1 MERIQ
6 VPLLETSYQ
15 NSIHSYQTG
24 EIIDSYKKRDGEY
37 SRFLHNQ
44 DRKTIEKY
52 HENSGSDFLKSLI
65 FGGLD
70 GIVTSFAIICSAH
83 ASHFSYYQIL
93 ILGLSNILADA
104 ISMGHGDYFSE
115 KAEYDYV
122 KDQYEREKWEMDNY
136 QEGEINEMVELYTQ
150 KHKIH
155 ELDAN
160 NILRAMAKYKDFFV
174 DHMMVIELGL
184 LPPDEKSNAIQKGIV
199 TFFSFLIFG
208 IIPLLTYVYLYGFI
222 TACSSAI
229 LLLGTLGYIKA
240 TFTKSSKLW
249 SCFITILN
257 GCFSAGL
264 AYFVSSALDKDINNS

>member
-1 MERIQ
+1 MENIQ
-6 VPLLETSYQ
+6 IPLLGTSYLNSINSYQ
-15 NSIHSYQTG
+15 NG
-24 EIIDSYKKRDGEY
+24 GIIDSYQKRNAEH
-37 SRFLHNQ
+37 SRFLHSQ
-44 DRKTIEKY
+44 DKKTIEKY

-70 GIVTSFAIICSAH
+70 GVVTSFAIICSAH

-93 ILGLSNILADA
+93 ILGLSNILAGA

-122 KDQYEREKWEMDNY
+122 KDQYEREKWEMANY
-136 QEGEINEMVELYTQ
+136 EEGEINEMIELYTK
-150 KHKIH
+150 KHKIY

-160 NILRAMAKYKDFFV
+160 NILRTMAKYKHFFI

-208 IIPLLTYVYLYGFI
+208 IIPLLTYVYLNGFI
-222 TACSSAI
+222 TACSFAI

-257 GCFSAGL
+257 GSLSAGF
-264 AYFVSSALDKDINNS
+264 AYVVSSALDKDINNS